1 MRATLTI
8 LALVPTIGFAAASAP
23 AAVATA
29 PVRSDAGNAT
39 GVQTAVFAG
48 GCFWGMEAVFE
59 RLRGVRS
66 VEAGYTGGKAMTAHY
81 EVVSTGLTG
90 HAESI
95 LVRFDPQQI
104 SYRQLLDVYFGVA
117 HDPTTKNRQGND
129 VGRQYRSEIFY
140 ASPDQRHAA
149 EATIAKLDA
158 AHAYPAPIVTE
169 LAPLG
174 AFYPA
179 ERTISITPISTPTT
193 PISATSTSRRSRR
206 SRSNSRRSS
215 GRRSPSTVSPL
226 RTSLRARVAPRRTSG
241 GCP

>member
-158 AHAYPAPIVTE
+158 AHAYPSPIVTE

-179 ERTISITPISTPTT
+179 EAYHQHYADLHPDDAYIRNVDEPKI
-193 PISATSTSRRSRR
+193 AA
-206 SRSNSRRSS
+206 
-215 GRRSPSTVSPL
+215 L
-226 RTSLRARVAPRRTSG
+226 EKQFASLERPALAKHG
-241 GCP
+241 

>member
-1 MRATLTI
+1 MRIPTLATLAAVV
-8 LALVPTIGFAAASAP
+8 LLPTIAFAAASTP
-23 AAVATA
+23 AAVPKTTA
-29 PVRSDAGNAT
+29 PASAARNDGD
-39 GVQTAVFAG
+39 QTAVFAG

-66 VEAGYTGGKAMTAHY
+66 VEAGYTGGKATTAHY

-95 LVRFDPQQI
+95 FVRFDPKQI

-129 VGRQYRSEIFY
+129 VGPQYRSEIFY
-140 ASPDQRHAA
+140 ASLDQRHVA

-179 ERTISITPISTPTT
+179 EAYHQHYADLHPDDAYIRYVDEPKIAALDKQFASLER
-193 PISATSTSRRSRR
+193 SALAKRS
-206 SRSNSRRSS
+206 
-215 GRRSPSTVSPL
+215 
-226 RTSLRARVAPRRTSG
+226 
-241 GCP
+241 